1 MENQDLKFIKKYYGE
16 DFMHLCRSLF
26 PTLLETEG
34 LLSKII
40 FKIFA
45 PTREL
50 YDAVKNN
57 VDAFADFIFGIAKLR
72 QGQGI
77 VKTDKTPEQLMDEAG
92 YILYPECKTYED
104 IKKFRKYY
112 AKGEEICTFEGDSE
126 FSRLGFCRVWF
137 AVKKDVDKIKRE
149 DFVSPKRQDEYG
161 TSVISIQFTKAEN
174 SILSIK
180 NRYNHTVINP
190 DATFGNYLDNI
201 IDGLTYAFMNTYGIN
216 ISLAYK
222 DKSIYLIN
230 ALENFVMDKNGR
242 FYHKTY
248 SSILGTNFCENN
260 VIVLSDGRAITF
272 NPDKYILIEHFLLDL
287 KEKKFIRLDY
297 TSEDVIFAYS
307 KGEIS
312 GKFKSEIKQR
322 CFNDNFIKSIG
333 EFSAV
338 QVEAAEKG
346 NKKITFLYDED
357 DKKVVLMLNRSNEII
372 GYYNSFV
379 ESIGM
384 CFLNDNLK
392 LKKFIAPNL
401 QFIDDCFLTMNETME
416 IFDVPKLKKI
426 GHFCLRHNKV
436 IKSLELP
443 NLTYVG
449 ACFFQE
455 NQNLEELVLPN
466 LAQMESQCFE
476 NCANI
481 TKLYLPSLK
490 KKGEMCLSRVKT
502 SRHQFYF

>member
-40 FKIFA
+40 FKRFA
-45 PTREL
+45 PSREL

-57 VDAFADFIFGIAKLR
+57 ANKFADFIFGIAKKNKS
-72 QGQGI
+72 QNA
-77 VKTDKTPEQLMDEAG
+77 VTNKTPEQLMDEAG

-104 IKKFRKYY
+104 ILKFKKFY
-112 AKGEEICTFEGDSE
+112 AKGEELCTFNGSSDY
-126 FSRLGFCRVWF
+126 SRLDTSRVWF
-137 AVKKDVDKIKRE
+137 AVKKDVDNIRRE
-149 DFVSPKRQDEYG
+149 DFVSPQRQDEYG

-174 SILSIK
+174 SRLSIK

-190 DATFGNYLDNI
+190 DATFENYLDNI
-201 IDGLTYAFMNTYGIN
+201 IDGLTYAFINTYGIN
-216 ISLAYK
+216 LALAYK
-222 DKSIYLIN
+222 DKSINLIN

-260 VIVLSDGRAITF
+260 IIVLSDGRAITF

-312 GKFKSEIKQR
+312 RKFKAEIKQR

-333 EFSAV
+333 EFSSV
-338 QVEAAEKG
+338 QVEVAEKG

-357 DKKVVLMLNRSNEII
+357 EKKVVLLLNKSNEII
-372 GYYNSFV
+372 GYYNSFIKK
-379 ESIGM
+379 IGM

-490 KKGEMCLSRVKT
+490 MKGEGCFFQMET
-502 SRHQFYF
+502 SKQQFNS